1 MRQIK
6 SERRPSSDKR
16 KKDVDHWFQ
25 TTLDS
30 IHDAIINVDAQRKV
44 LHMNRAAERLTGWTG
59 TEAAGTDI
67 HKIFRIIHTDTKNPD
82 EHIIDT
88 IFRNN
93 AVIGDTITA
102 KLLSKDGN
110 EIPIT
115 VRGTPV
121 KGKEDNTK
129 GVVLVIREQTTEQ
142 DTGNKLRE
150 SERRLK
156 TLLSHLPGM
165 SYRCKNDRNWTM
177 LFVSEGCNTLTGYK
191 PEELIDNTHISYGQ
205 IIHPESR
212 DILWETC
219 QKAIESKQSF
229 KIEYKII
236 TKEGNTKWVREQGEG
251 IFSDDGTLIALEG
264 YIIDISNQK
273 LAEQALVESKQ
284 MIESILN
291 TIPVRV
297 FWKDRKGFY
306 LGCNKP
312 FALDAGSSSPLELIG
327 KDDYQMGWLEQADL
341 YRHDDQQVMQT
352 GTPKIGYEEPQTSKE
367 GIRRVLRTSKVPLR
381 NSVGEIIGVLGTY
394 EDITKLKKSEESLR
408 LSELL
413 FRTVWEKT
421 LDGMRLTDE
430 NGIVIKVNDAFCDM
444 MDIAREDIEGKPIS
458 VLYPEERTDHILQR
472 HQQRFTTQTV
482 DAHIEKEVILRNKK
496 KIWFEVSHSFFIH
509 HSQRPLLLGVF
520 RDITARINADKALRE
535 SEEKFRSLFEESKDT
550 VYISTPGGALLDINP
565 AGLEVFGYDSKEEM
579 RHLNITD
586 DLYWN
591 PKDRGKKIHELHRNG
606 FIKDYQIELKQK
618 NGTKIIALET
628 ATLVRDETGNPVA
641 YRGIIRDITRQRAFE
656 EQLRNIHKMESIGT
670 LAGGIAHDFNNILG
684 IIVGYASLMEMNISS
699 PDKLTSS
706 IDAILKA
713 SDRGASLV
721 QNLLTF
727 ARKTDVVYESM
738 NVHNVI
744 NELTQLLE
752 QTLPKKIGMKTDLK
766 PNLPPIF
773 ADITQIHQVLLNL
786 ALNARDAMPDGGTMS
801 IVTGVTPVEKI
812 RPKLIKETATEYV
825 VVQFSDTGIGM
836 DASTMQRIFDPFF
849 TTKDPGKGSGLGLAL
864 VYSIVE
870 SNDGIIEVES
880 EPGAGATFTLYL
892 PVRMS
897 TSQLDAGISVDVSKM
912 RQGQEKILIIEDEE
926 LLLHSLKTT
935 LIDRGYLV
943 LTASDGEKGLELY
956 SSYLHDLFGNKIDL
970 VISDIGLPKLSG
982 EEVARR
988 IKRLDPRANII
999 LASGFIDPGIKGN
1012 LRKEGIV
1019 DFIQKPY
1026 LPDEVHR
1033 IIRKMLDKNNP

>member
-1 MRQIK
+1 MKQTK
-6 SERRPSSDKR
+6 SDRRPSSNKR
-16 KKDVDHWFQ
+16 KKHVDHWFQ
-25 TTLDS
+25 STLDS
-30 IHDAIINVDAQRKV
+30 INDAIVSVDEQHKV
-44 LHMNRAAERLTGWTG
+44 LHMNCAAEKLTGWTG

-82 EHIIDT
+82 EHFVET
-88 IFRNN
+88 VFRNN
-93 AVIGDTITA
+93 AVIGDTTTVV
-102 KLLSKDGN
+102 LLTKDGN

-121 KGKEDNTK
+121 KGKEDNTE
-129 GVVLVIREQTTEQ
+129 GVVLVIREQTTEH
-142 DTGNKLRE
+142 DTGKKFRE

-165 SYRCKNDRNWTM
+165 SYRCMNDRNWTM
-177 LFVSEGCNTLTGYK
+177 EFVSEGCMAVTGYD
-191 PEELIDNTHISYGQ
+191 PEELIVNNHLSYRQ
-205 IIHPESR
+205 IIHPEYR
-212 DILWETC
+212 DIVWETC
-219 QKAIESKQSF
+219 QTAIQSKKSF

-236 TKEGNTKWVREQGEG
+236 TKTGDTKWVREQGEG
-251 IFSDDGTLIALEG
+251 IFSDQDTFIAVEG
-264 YIIDISNQK
+264 CIIDINDQK

-291 TIPVRV
+291 TIPVPV
-297 FWKDRKGFY
+297 FWKDYKGFF

-312 FALDAGSSSPLELIG
+312 FAFDAGLSSPSELIG
-327 KDDYQMGWLEQADL
+327 KDDYEMGWLEQADL
-341 YRHDDQQVMQT
+341 YRQDDQQVIQT
-352 GTPKIGYEEPQTSKE
+352 GIPKIGYEEPQTSAD
-367 GIRRVLRTSKVPLR
+367 GTRRILRTSKVPLR
-381 NSVGEIIGVLGTY
+381 NSKGEIIGILGTY
-394 EDITKLKKSEESLR
+394 EDITKIKESEESLR
-408 LSELL
+408 RSELL

-430 NGIVIKVNDAFCDM
+430 NGIVVKVNDAFCNM
-444 MDIAREDIEGKPIS
+444 MDIAREDIEGKPLS
-458 VLYPEERTDHILQR
+458 VLYPEERSDHILQR
-472 HQQRFTTQTV
+472 HRQRFRTQTV

-496 KIWFEVSHSFFIH
+496 KIWFEVSHSFFMH
-509 HSQRPLLLGVF
+509 HSQKPLLLGVF
-520 RDITARINADKALRE
+520 RDITGRINADKALRE

-565 AGLEVFGYDSKEEM
+565 AGLEVFGYESKEKM
-579 RHLNITD
+579 QHINIAE

-606 FIKDYQIELKQK
+606 FIKDYEIELKHK
-618 NGTKIIALET
+618 NGTRIIALET

-641 YRGIIRDITRQRAFE
+641 YRGILRDITRQCAFE

-752 QTLPKKIGMKTDLK
+752 QTLPKKIRIKTTLK
-766 PNLPPIF
+766 ANLPPIF
-773 ADITQIHQVLLNL
+773 ADVTQIHQVLLNL
-786 ALNARDAMPDGGTMS
+786 ALNARDAMPEGGTMS
-801 IVTGVTPVEKI
+801 ITTGVTPVEHI
-812 RPKLIKETATEYV
+812 RPRLIKETAAEYIV
-825 VVQFSDTGIGM
+825 IKFSDTGIGM
-836 DASTMQRIFDPFF
+836 DESTIQRIFDPFF

-870 SNDGIIEVES
+870 SNEGIIEVES
-880 EPGAGATFTLYL
+880 KPGAGTTFTIYL

-897 TSQLDAGISVDVSKM
+897 TSQGYGGISIDANNM
-912 RQGQEKILIIEDEE
+912 REGREKILIIEDEE
-926 LLLHSLKTT
+926 LLLHSLKTI

-956 SSYLHDLFGNKIDL
+956 SYYLNDLFGNKIDL
-970 VISDIGLPKLSG
+970 VISDLGLPKLSG
-982 EEVARR
+982 DEVARR

-999 LASGFIDPGIKGN
+999 LASGFIDPDIKAD
-1012 LRKEGIV
+1012 LRRDGIV
-1019 DFIQKPY
+1019 EFIQKPY
-1026 LPDEVHR
+1026 LPDDVHR
-1033 IIRKMLDKNNP
+1033 MIRKVLEKK